1 MNLAVLITDY
11 LTYEVKGGALNY
23 YPQCDT
29 CDADSLPFQIDYD
42 PPGDFG
48 SVTFTYTETGDTLL
62 FGTIIW
68 LGRGA
73 ISYPDNILP
82 GDQFGLLPE
91 AAPDPADRQYF
102 DQYPS
107 VDKVEFKARADT
119 AWAHVKRLD
128 IVWDFAADDYRTGF
142 FLYTPAVGP
151 FVPSAARWIIFL
163 YRNG

>member
-1 MNLAVLITDY
+1 MNLAVLVTDY
-11 LTYEVKGGALNY
+11 LTYEFQSGALNY
-23 YPQCDT
+23 YPRCNG
-29 CDADSLPFQIDYD
+29 CDADSLPFQVYFD

-73 ISYPDNILP
+73 LTHPDNFLSS
-82 GDQFGLLPE
+82 DEFGEEEE
-91 AAPDPADRQYF
+91 AAGDPDDWEYF
-102 DQYPS
+102 DQQS
-107 VDKVEFKARADT
+107 FLDKGAFAARADT

-128 IVWDFAADDYRTGF
+128 IARDFAGGEYRVGF
-142 FLYTPAVGP
+142 YLYAPAVGP
-151 FVPSAARWIIFL
+151 LVPAEARWIIFL